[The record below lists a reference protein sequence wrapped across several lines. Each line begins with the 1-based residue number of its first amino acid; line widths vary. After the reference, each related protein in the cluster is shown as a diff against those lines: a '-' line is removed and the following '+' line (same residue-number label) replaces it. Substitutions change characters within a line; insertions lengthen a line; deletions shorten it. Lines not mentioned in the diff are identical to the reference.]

1 MTELLD
7 NNIKYD
13 MYVTGPQGARF
24 TLYAIKDYHTPIEVD
39 LAKRQLYAEQD
50 VVKIYVEWL
59 ENSQWV
65 KIPVWFHTNKI
76 ENKKLNS
83 QFHREIF
90 RSIRKSI

>member
-13 MYVTGPQGARF
+13 MCITGPQGARF
-24 TLYAIKDYHTPIEVD
+24 TLYANKDYHTPEEID

-59 ENSQWV
+59 KNSQWV
-65 KIPVWFHTNKI
+65 KIPVWFHLNRN
-76 ENKKLNS
+76 ENKRLNS
-83 QFHREIF
+83 QFHREICKHVKKF
-90 RSIRKSI
+90 